1 MKNLTANNP
10 NDMNKEYDF
19 SSGIRGKH
27 NKKMLN
33 GYSITI
39 HKSDGTTEVK
49 QIKPPAGTVFLEP
62 DVQAYF
68 PDSES
73 VNFALRTLIKLVPL
87 KHKRAS
93 A

>member
-1 MKNLTANNP
+1 MKNSTADKTD
-10 NDMNKEYDF
+10 DMKKEYDF
-19 SSGIRGKH
+19 SKGIRGKH
-27 NKKMLN
+27 HKKMLN

-39 HKSDGTTEVK
+39 HNSDGTTEVR

-73 VNFALRTLIKLVPL
+73 VNIALRSLIKLVPS
-87 KHKRAS
+87 KQKRA
-93 A
+93 AA